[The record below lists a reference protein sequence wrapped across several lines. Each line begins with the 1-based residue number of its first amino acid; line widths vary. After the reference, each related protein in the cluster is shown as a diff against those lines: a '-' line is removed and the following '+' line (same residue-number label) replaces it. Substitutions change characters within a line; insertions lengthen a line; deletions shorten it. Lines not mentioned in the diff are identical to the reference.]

1 MWWDVMDKVLLRR
14 RGMIPLMLLL
24 LLIIKMLQI
33 LRKIVRGHV
42 HVPIPFSPYI
52 AVRFA
57 VAVAA
62 VASAAARRHY
72 RVP

>member
-1 MWWDVMDKVLLRR
+1 MWLGVMNNLLLW
-14 RGMIPLMLLL
+14 RGGKIALLLLL

-33 LRKIVRGHV
+33 LRNIVRDHV

-57 VAVAA
+57 AVAA
-62 VASAAARRHY
+62 RRRY
-72 RVP
+72 RAP

>member
-1 MWWDVMDKVLLRR
+1 MWLDVMDKLLSQRR
-14 RGMIPLMLLL
+14 RGMIPLLL

-33 LRKIVRGHV
+33 LRNIVRGHV